1 MGMNQPPQQPPET
14 SSPGSNQPSNGQ
26 GVSTDPSALQFMIQ
40 NGDVHGLEQQMSDE
54 QEQQDNPME
63 EQQEPPDPI
72 ISYDEAIDA
81 VLKLIV
87 TTTQRDLD
95 VDIQSKAISQL
106 SSAVKSLQEAS
117 IPQVDPQA
125 QMELQYQQQESQNVQ
140 NQQQMTMQQQLHEQA
155 LQHKQQLHEQ
165 TLKHNDLNQALKEWQ
180 AQQQQNQS
188 ADMHDMTTMQNMQN
202 MGQSQE
208 KHQADLQ
215 NMQMAQENNQQKL
228 SNENSS
234 K

>member
-1 MGMNQPPQQPPET
+1 MGMNMPPET
-14 SSPGSNQPSNGQ
+14 SSQGQNQ
-26 GVSTDPSALQFMIQ
+26 GVSTDPSALQYMIQ
-40 NGDVHGLEQQMSDE
+40 NGDVNGLEQQMSDE
-54 QEQQDNPME
+54 QEGSQTDNPME

-81 VLKLIV
+81 VLKLIIG
-87 TTTQRDLD
+87 TTQRDLD

-125 QMELQYQQQESQNVQ
+125 QMELQYQQQEAQQ
-140 NQQQMTMQQQLHEQA
+140 QQQDQQMTMQQQLHEQA
-155 LQHKQQLHEQ
+155 MQHKQQLHEQ
-165 TLKHNDLNQALKEWQ
+165 TLKHNDASQALKEWQ
-180 AQQQQNQS
+180 AQQQMNKQN
-188 ADMHDMTTMQNMQN
+188 DMHDMTTMQNMQN

-208 KHQADLQ
+208 KHQQ
-215 NMQMAQENNQQKL
+215 MMQQQENNQQNL
-228 SNENSS
+228 SNQNPS